1 MKCWLTQNQ
10 SDDFW
15 TRSLG
20 SEVFAKS
27 EKVGVD
33 GMGLQV
39 FILVVDGNNYNQQ
52 VLERSST
59 FWKNGSALFPV
70 IFQVPVLPGRT
81 AIPLFQ
87 PMAQIHPLQNM
98 GDYHSI

>member
-1 MKCWLTQNQ
+1 MKYWLMQNQ

-27 EKVGVD
+27 ENVGVD
-33 GMGLQV
+33 RIGLQV
-39 FILVVDGNNYNQQ
+39 FILVGGNNYNQQ

-70 IFQVPVLPGRT
+70 IFQVPELPGRT

-87 PMAQIHPLQNM
+87 PLAQIHPLQNM